1 MTSWRLLRELI
12 FWHAAENPVF
22 LRETMR
28 APLWYGYYQHGL
40 RLIFALA
47 VLSAAAC
54 YAATSLLLRFENV
67 LLLLAPW
74 IALWPII
81 VGLAL
86 APVVVQER
94 AQQTWDALRATPLS
108 LETILLGKAAAAL
121 WWIRAPL
128 HGMIGLL
135 IVVAVGLGLVSLVVT
150 PLGSDPH
157 VVPAFFLC
165 GAPLLI
171 PLLTAALFVLDRAQH
186 FALTAAAVLGAGASS
201 RTVRGALAAGSGV
214 ALAVWFADV
223 AAALGLIVLAPG
235 PVELH
240 GAGDLLA
247 VLLLGPVAAFLA
259 EFTLA
264 ETVALVAVVLALREI
279 GVRLLWRWALR
290 AAGQE

>member
-1 MTSWRLLRELI
+1 MTSWNLLRNLI
-12 FWHAAENPVF
+12 FWQAAENPVF
-22 LRETMR
+22 LRETGR
-28 APLWYGYYQHGL
+28 APLWYGYYRHGA
-40 RLIFALA
+40 RAAFALLV
-47 VLSAAAC
+47 VLAASC
-54 YAATSLLLRFENV
+54 YATSSLVLDFENV

-74 IALWPII
+74 IGLWPVV

-94 AQQTWDALRATPLS
+94 TQQTWDALRTTPLS

-121 WWIRAPL
+121 WWIRAPV

-135 IVVAVGLGLVSLVVT
+135 IVVAVGMGLVGLVVT
-150 PLGSDPH
+150 PLGSDPN
-157 VVPAFFLC
+157 VVPAFFVC

-171 PLLTAALFVLDRAQH
+171 PALIAALFVIDRAQH

-201 RTVRGALAAGSGV
+201 HTVRQALAAGSGV

-223 AAALGLIVLAPG
+223 AAALLLIVLAPG
-235 PVELH
+235 PVGLH

-259 EFTLA
+259 EFSLT
-264 ETVALVAVVLALREI
+264 ETVALVAVILALREVAI
-279 GVRLLWRWALR
+279 RVLWRWTLHGAQQ
-290 AAGQE
+290 A